1 MSHAEEMR
9 QQDGLNRLR
18 RSLEDTAKL
27 KDNDK
32 GVYTEGVELLT
43 AEKDEDDRA
52 RAKYGTDRWAREPSE
67 TAARNLYT
75 QASDID
81 GYLTSAQNSD
91 DLVKG
96 KLKDSEDVLRVLTGT
111 NRDLESYVPCTR
123 RSAITPQ
130 VQQESSR
137 LRGCLNEVSRLENRR
152 TRKIQTLKDKAKAD
166 DIGRFSLAG
175 VIPIME

>member
-1 MSHAEEMR
+1 MR
-9 QQDGLNRLR
+9 QQDGLNRLH

-27 KDNDK
+27 KANDK
-32 GVYTEGVELLT
+32 AVYTEGVELLT

-52 RAKYGTDRWAREPSE
+52 RAKYGTDRWTREPSE
-67 TAARNLYT
+67 VAARKIYT

-111 NRDLESYVPCTR
+111 NRDLESYVPCSR
-123 RSAITPQ
+123 RAAITPQ

-152 TRKIQTLKDKAKAD
+152 KRKIQALKDKAKAD
-166 DIGRFSLAG
+166 DISRFFFCRNHYNNRK
-175 VIPIME
+175 ECNC